1 MTFSIAARCRKTGQ
15 FGVAVSSSSMAVGAR
30 CPWVLSGV
38 GAVSSQN
45 ITLPALGQEIL
56 AALDQGAT
64 VAGALDAALVR
75 DEHRQYRQV
84 TVIGRDGRTAM
95 FSGSQTLGLHHAVQ
109 GKECVAAGNML
120 AGKPVIVA
128 MVSAFE
134 NSEGPLAERLLL
146 AMDAG
151 LAQGG
156 EAGPVHSA
164 ALKVVGDQ
172 SWPLVDLRVDWA
184 DAAPL
189 ARLNDLWRAW
199 QPQAQDYL
207 TRALDPRQA
216 PGYGVP
222 GDE

>member
-1 MTFSIAARCRKTGQ
+1 MTFSIAARCSETGQ

-30 CPWVLSGV
+30 CPWVLSGI

-45 ITLPALGQEIL
+45 ITLPALGPEIL

-64 VAGALDAALVR
+64 VPGALDAALAR
-75 DEHRQYRQV
+75 DAHCQYRQV
-84 TVIGRDGRTAM
+84 TVIGRDGHTAI
-95 FSGSQTLGLHHAVQ
+95 FSGSQTLGVHHAVQ
-109 GKECVAAGNML
+109 GKACVAAGNML
-120 AGKPVIVA
+120 AGKQVIVA

-134 NSEGPLAERLLL
+134 KSQGSLAERLIL
-146 AMDAG
+146 AMEAG
-151 LAQGG
+151 LAAGG